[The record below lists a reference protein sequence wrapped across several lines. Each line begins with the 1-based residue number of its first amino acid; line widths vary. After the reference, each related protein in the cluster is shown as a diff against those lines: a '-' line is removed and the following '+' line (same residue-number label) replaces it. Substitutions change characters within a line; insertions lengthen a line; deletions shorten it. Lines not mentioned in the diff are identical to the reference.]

1 MQVMSS
7 TEKMAELSIPFILS
21 KIKETPD
28 TSVLIKREA
37 LSFLRHFSARF
48 PGCIL
53 EQDAA

>member
-21 KIKETPD
+21 KIKETPE

-37 LSFLRHFSARF
+37 LSFLRHFSARY

-53 EQDAA
+53 EQYAA